1 MKKTLKTKVALNLSE
16 VDELTMLVWQE
27 KDNLDLL
34 IKSRPDNEFL
44 KVLRRIMDALSKK
57 FSSLEYELVGIEE
70 DEK

>member
-44 KVLRRIMDALSKK
+44 KVRRRIMDALSKK

>member
-44 KVLRRIMDALSKK
+44 KGRRRIMDALSKK